1 VNPNSLI
8 LPNVYPEPLL
18 PGTDRV
24 KFKTPDLERI
34 PKYYIYTTQDKIIPV
49 EIQKKLTSRTNI
61 KASDSVPAGHLPML
75 TQPAALAK
83 LIDTFATAP

>member
-1 VNPNSLI
+1 
-8 LPNVYPEPLL
+8 L